1 MGRGT
6 RWYYLGGNVG
16 GSGQSEIEARV
27 GPANL
32 VKRGCRYLSK

>member
-16 GSGQSEIEARV
+16 GSRQSEIEARV
-27 GPANL
+27 RPANL
-32 VKRGCRYLSK
+32 VKTGCEYLSK